1 MAQNNAR
8 LPNVEPSIAAGIP
21 LHGKKN
27 AQSVKEVIE
36 WGNST
41 NWRKENIR
49 KQQQE
54 IETQKENIRKQE
66 EETRTK
72 ELDQEKKQK
81 LEMAKNLLKEN
92 IDIDIILKVTSLNKE
107 DIKGLNF

>member
-1 MAQNNAR
+1 M
-8 LPNVEPSIAAGIP
+8 
-21 LHGKKN
+21 KN
-27 AQSVKEVIE
+27 IDLLERYLTKE
-36 WGNST
+36 
-41 NWRKENIR
+41 KALY
-49 KQQQE
+49 KE
-54 IETQKENIRKQE
+54 IEKQKENIRKQE
-66 EETRTK
+66 EETRKK